1 MQDRGTDDA
10 MLTMDFWQSRYDT
23 GNIPWD
29 LGQASP
35 HFAALLQ
42 SQPEWLKPGKLAAL
56 GCGRGH
62 DAALFARAGFE
73 TVGFDYAPGAIQ
85 EAQALYGQLGQFQ
98 QANIFDLA
106 DPKSSWAGQ
115 FDYALEH
122 TCFCAILPQERPA
135 YVNSLRHL
143 LKPNGLLIGVF
154 WEHEAPDG
162 PPFSTPEAQIR
173 EAFEPDF
180 AVVSMQALAPA
191 DDRKGT
197 ERLVVLRRTS
207 EV

>member
-1 MQDRGTDDA
+1 
-10 MLTMDFWQSRYDT
+10 MLNMDFWQNRYDT
-23 GNIPWD
+23 GNTPWD

-35 HFAALLQ
+35 HFVALLQ
-42 SQPEWLKPGKLAAL
+42 NQPDWLKPGKIAVL

-62 DAALFARAGFE
+62 DAALFAQTGFE
-73 TVGFDYAPGAIQ
+73 AVGFDYAPGAIQ
-85 EAQALYGQLGQFQ
+85 EAQAHYGLLAQFQ

-106 DPKSSWAGQ
+106 DPNSPWASQ
-115 FDYALEH
+115 FDYVLEH
-122 TCFCAILPQERPA
+122 TCFCAILPEERPA
-135 YVNSLRHL
+135 YVKSVHNL

-154 WEHEAPDG
+154 WEHDDTDG
-162 PPFSTPEAQIR
+162 PPFSTPEAHIHD
-173 EAFEPDF
+173 AFQTGFEVISIQP
-180 AVVSMQALAPA
+180 LTPA